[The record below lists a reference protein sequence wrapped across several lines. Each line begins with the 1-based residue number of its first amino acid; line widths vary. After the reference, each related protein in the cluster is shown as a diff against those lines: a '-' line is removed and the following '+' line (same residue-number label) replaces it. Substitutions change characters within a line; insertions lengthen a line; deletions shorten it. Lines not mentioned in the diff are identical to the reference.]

1 MHLELSMLAN
11 GYSFEYVEQHLRQ
24 FFQQITT
31 VDNIPFEL
39 HKFLYRSFR
48 RQLFRTMEQDKRNF
62 ESEPN
67 LRQNSQWLHLQ
78 YFYD

>member
-24 FFQQITT
+24 LSQQITT
-31 VDNIPFEL
+31 VDSIPFEL
-39 HKFLYRSFR
+39 NNFLYRSFW
-48 RQLFRTMEQDKRNF
+48 RQLFRTMKQDKRNF
-62 ESEPN
+62 KSETN
-67 LRQNSQWLHLQ
+67 LRQNSQWLHLR